1 MTVLRTLGPLALE
14 GSTLTRPKP
23 LLVLAYL
30 AMEGPTARRDL
41 AQLFFHDAADPRDS
55 LATTLRHLRRAGAI
69 AAGSSETC
77 SVSETVRADAMALL
91 TAFDAYRYADVERAY
106 TGPFLES
113 LDLAHGHEAETWVFD
128 TREAIAARVRTA
140 SLHLAGDALVQA
152 RVDDARDHLRR
163 ALRVRGA
170 PELEPDELG
179 TALRLAQRL
188 GLPEVAQLR
197 ATAQGY
203 GLPVDAP
210 HRPVRGATVGDA
222 AILHRATRFVGRRRE
237 LDRLAR
243 LTAGGANVISIVGL
257 GGVGKT
263 RLALRFA
270 QRCEADVLR
279 YPDGVTVVAFDGVPG
294 DVDVCAHVSR
304 RIVPDA
310 RARDLDMLGAM
321 LASERRLVVLDN
333 VEHVRDAASFVDAVS
348 RRCPDVTLL
357 LTSRRRLAVEVE
369 HVFDLD
375 GLDLEG
381 AARGRSDAAALFIE
395 RAVRVGY
402 PHEAADRDR
411 DTIDELCRQLGGH
424 PLAIE
429 LAAAWTRL
437 LGVAEIAA
445 TLRAGLD
452 LLDDGPVDAPARHR
466 AVTATLAPSVALLDA
481 REARCLGALA
491 AFEGSFAFDAAAAV
505 SGASLPIMARLVD
518 QALVRS
524 TGGGLGRFELHP
536 VLREYVRESTPSEVL
551 RAARLEHQRFYASL
565 LARSAASMDS
575 APAAVLDRLE
585 LDLPD
590 VVTALHR
597 ALETDTVAGVAM
609 ATNLVVDADILQAR
623 PTGTDLLSLAE
634 QAVDH
639 AEARGDLDGARSLLV
654 KIANARRVLRRDPVA
669 ANASYRR
676 ALEIAERR
684 SDRHALVMLN
694 AILGTSLYD
703 DDVELAVQYLD
714 TAEGLAGDDP
724 LLVCEVL
731 QRRGYIATRT
741 DAWHDVR
748 AINARAVAL
757 TTSLLERGE
766 GDPRR
771 VASLHYYCLH
781 NLGGALD
788 TLGEVDAALDVR
800 HRALAFAE
808 SRGQR
813 LWSAYA
819 RHEIA
824 SGLADAGRPDEAVPY
839 ARDARRIFR
848 AIGAVDDLALLESN
862 ATEWG
867 IDLDQDDRQD
877 PPTDAA

>member
-1 MTVLRTLGPLALE
+1 MTVLRTLGSLLLD

-23 LLVLAYL
+23 LLVLAFL
-30 AMEGPTARRDL
+30 AMEGPTARRAL
-41 AQLFFHDAADPRDS
+41 AELFFHEAADPRDS
-55 LATTLRHLRRAGAI
+55 LATALRHLRREGAI
-69 AAGSSETC
+69 VEASGATC
-77 SVSETVRADAMALL
+77 SVAETVRVDARMLL
-91 TAFDAYRYADVERAY
+91 AAFDAFRYADVERAY
-106 TGPFLES
+106 TGPFLET
-113 LDLAHGHEAETWVFD
+113 LELTHGPEAETWMFE

-152 RVDDARDHLRR
+152 RLEDARDHLRR

-170 PELEPDELG
+170 PEFEPDELG
-179 TALRLAQRL
+179 TAFRLAERL
-188 GLPEVAQLR
+188 QLPESAQLR

-203 GLPVDAP
+203 GLPVEAP
-210 HRPVRGATVGDA
+210 LRPVRGASVGDA

-243 LTAGGANVISIVGL
+243 FIEGGAKVVSIVGL

-279 YPDGVTVVAFDGVPG
+279 FPDGVTVVAFDGAPG
-294 DVDVCAHVSR
+294 DVDVSAHVSR
-304 RIVPDA
+304 RLVPGG
-310 RARDLDMLGAM
+310 RTHDLAALCAA
-321 LASERRLVVLDN
+321 LASERRFVVLDN
-333 VEHVRDAASFVDAVS
+333 VEHVREASAFVDAVS

-357 LTSRRRLAVEVE
+357 LTSRRRLGVEAE
-369 HVFDLD
+369 HVLDLD
-375 GLDLEG
+375 GLDMAG
-381 AARGRSDAAALFIE
+381 AAIGRSDAATLFTE

-424 PLAIE
+424 ALAIE

-437 LGVAEIAA
+437 LSVAEIAA
-445 TLRAGLD
+445 TLRAGLE
-452 LLDDGPVDAPARHR
+452 LLDDGPVDGPTRHR
-466 AVTATLAPSVALLDA
+466 AVTAALAPSVALLDP

-491 AFEGSFAFDAAAAV
+491 TFEGSFAFDAATAV
-505 SGASLPIMARLVD
+505 AGASLPIMARLVD

-524 TGGGLGRFELHP
+524 MGGGLGRFELHP
-536 VLREYVRESTPSEVL
+536 VLREYVRESTSSDVL
-551 RAARLEHQRFYASL
+551 RAAELQHRRFYAAVV
-565 LARSAASMDS
+565 ARSAVSMRS
-575 APAAVLDRLE
+575 SPAAVLDRLE

-590 VVTALHR
+590 VVVALRR
-597 ALETDTVAGVAM
+597 ALEADPVAGVVM
-609 ATNLVVDADILQAR
+609 AKNLVVDADMLQAR
-623 PTGTDLLSLAE
+623 PTGTDLLTLAE
-634 QAVDH
+634 SAVDH
-639 AEARGDLDGARSLLV
+639 AEMTGDLDGARSLLV
-654 KIANARRVLRRDPVA
+654 KIANARRVLRRDPTA
-669 ANASYRR
+669 ATETYRR
-676 ALEIAERR
+676 ALEMAERTG
-684 SDRHALVMLN
+684 DRHALVMLN
-694 AILGTSLYD
+694 AILGTSMYEVD
-703 DDVELAVQYLD
+703 AELAARHLD
-714 TAEGLAGDDP
+714 AAEELAGDDP

-731 QRRGYIATRT
+731 QRRGYVATRM
-741 DAWHDVR
+741 DAWRDVR
-748 AINARAVAL
+748 AINERAVVL

-766 GDPRR
+766 GDPQR
-771 VASLHYYCLH
+771 VASLHYFCLH

-788 TLGEVDAALDVR
+788 SLGAVEESLDVR

-824 SGLADAGRPDEAVPY
+824 SGLADAGRREEAAPY
-839 ARDARRIFR
+839 VRDAVRAFR
-848 AIGAVDDLALLESN
+848 AIGAAEDLALLERQ

-867 IDLDQDDRQD
+867 IDLDQGDHED